1 MTAGLSPLGNSKI
14 PGELTGTILGYDPG
28 GDGKHGVAFATC
40 EKGVVTGCE
49 LTTLRT
55 AEQVIAATADYT
67 DLIAV
72 GIDTLTCWST
82 GPSGWR
88 PADRWLKKRYKPIT
102 HSIASANSLF
112 GSMGLNGMAV
122 LLALRACNPA
132 LVVCE
137 THPKVLHFALQGAKY
152 DYRNNR
158 PEMDKFLSQAI
169 SQPINT
175 SNDHEW
181 DAAISVY
188 AVMQGMAG
196 RWSHDLHAIAP
207 DPGEQ
212 IIEPCDTTYYWWPE

>member
-1 MTAGLSPLGNSKI
+1 MGANKNPC
-14 PGELTGTILGYDPG
+14 ELTGTILGYDPG

-40 EKGVVTGCE
+40 EKGVVTGCKF
-49 LTTLRT
+49 TTLRT

-122 LLALRACNPA
+122 LLALRAGNPA

-152 DYRNNR
+152 DYGNNR
-158 PEMDKFLSQAI
+158 SEMDKVLSRAI

-188 AVMQGMAG
+188 AVLQGMAG

-207 DPGEQ
+207 DPGER

>member
-1 MTAGLSPLGNSKI
+1 MGASNTPS
-14 PGELTGTILGYDPG
+14 ELTGTILGYDPG
-28 GDGKHGVAFATC
+28 GDGKHGVAFVTC
-40 EKGVVTGCE
+40 EKGAVTGCK

-55 AEQVIAATADYT
+55 AEQVIAAAAEYT

-88 PADRWLKKRYKPIT
+88 PADRWLKKRYKQIT

-122 LLALRACNPA
+122 LLALRANNPA
-132 LVVCE
+132 LVVSE
-137 THPKVLHFALQGAKY
+137 THPKVLHYSLQGTKY
-152 DYRNNR
+152 DYGNNR
-158 PEMDKFLSQAI
+158 PEMDKFLSQVI
-169 SQPINT
+169 SQSIGT

-181 DAAISVY
+181 DAALSVY

-196 RWSHDLHAIAP
+196 RWSNDLHAIAP
-207 DPGEQ
+207 GQDEQ
-212 IIEPCDTTYYWWPE
+212 IIKPCGTTFYWWPD